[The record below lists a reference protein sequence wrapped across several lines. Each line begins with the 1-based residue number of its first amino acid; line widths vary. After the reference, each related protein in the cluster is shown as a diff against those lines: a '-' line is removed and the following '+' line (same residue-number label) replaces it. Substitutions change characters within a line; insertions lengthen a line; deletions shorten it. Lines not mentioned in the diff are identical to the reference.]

1 MERRLHRSR
10 RDNIIAGVAGGLAEY
25 FEIDA
30 TLIRLVWLLLVLAGG
45 SGLFLYLVAWV
56 IIPAEP
62 GTGGTRPF
70 QSAEA
75 MRDAVVAQA
84 KSAEEWLKAR
94 IGSHRHAAPPD
105 GRPEGEQ
112 PVGELPA
119 APDPPSGQRGGPS
132 GRPDGSGLSPE
143 KEAAG
148 RQRLGGLLLI
158 AVGAILIFR
167 NYFSW
172 VDVGQWWPVL
182 LVGVGLLMIVRGLG
196 ERRG

>member
-10 RDNIIAGVAGGLAEY
+10 RDSIIAGVAGGLAEY

-62 GTGGTRPF
+62 GTGGTRHF
-70 QSAEA
+70 QRAEA

-84 KSAEEWLKAR
+84 KSVEEWLKAR
-94 IGSHRHAAPPD
+94 IGSHRHAPPH
-105 GRPEGEQ
+105 GNPGGQPPAELRPAVSEPPGGERGMSDR
-112 PVGELPA
+112 PDAPA
-119 APDPPSGQRGGPS
+119 A
-132 GRPDGSGLSPE
+132 SPE

-148 RQRLGGLLLI
+148 RQRLGGFLLI

-167 NYFSW
+167 NYFPW
-172 VDVGQWWPVL
+172 FDVGQWWPVL

-196 ERRG
+196 ERKG